1 MGPAR
6 RSQTSRARYA
16 HRASQAR
23 QNHGS
28 AHPCLSASH
37 PFHVSQ
43 LSPCSEIVSRF
54 AKVLPPGGG
63 REGGSISRAGAVWLG
78 LESNGGADASASGV
92 DDRSTPVGPVGKAGN
107 FRALNLLR
115 IGRAEDSKSPRER
128 EKAQHPRNRSSS
140 RPLAVVHP
148 LYVKTRAVAYQARKD
163 CATSL
168 PQTAALACGLCGSA
182 RLPFGLSPVWKPART
197 PIGGSLAPKRLC
209 AARTP
214 QGFEKLLSTAVQP
227 LSVDD
232 RSALLPRLYASL
244 VRCPS

>member
-182 RLPFGLSPVWKPART
+182 LTLLASTRFGKPRERQYA
-197 PIGGSLAPKRLC
+197 ARLC
-209 AARTP
+209 PSAFARLKRPT
-214 QGFEKLLSTAVQP
+214 S
-227 LSVDD
+227 
-232 RSALLPRLYASL
+232 RLVLES
-244 VRCPS
+244 PPEHSQD